1 MYYFPQYLYVIGGL
15 MRTVQISDAV
25 WQAIAQRGKFAETE
39 DDVLRRVFHLP
50 PAAPGNGTGAMATP
64 VRRPLVAPRR
74 SFATTRMSSYINS
87 DQLHIAFAGGSPR
100 SWPLPPRNDKGSLRA
115 MRDKAVAFARENG
128 ATLGQVNA
136 VKKTLTDAGYHLT
149 K

>member
-1 MYYFPQYLYVIGGL
+1 
-15 MRTVQISDAV
+15 
-25 WQAIAQRGKFAETE
+25 
-39 DDVLRRVFHLP
+39 
-50 PAAPGNGTGAMATP
+50 MATP